1 MPIEE
6 LLALYNCVTPP
17 VHTLSSSS
25 GSGASRRRS
34 KSSRNFGSEKYLM
47 PPPDPP
53 KSKTPDKELREKC
66 DQTKSVEKNSED
78 RNTADKAETVV
89 VKDEAKSPESA
100 NIQTA
105 HDATESKPLLDQ
117 SAMMQIMHQNAKNPI
132 IEKENDANNEN
143 GAIKEVKEEQIDEKE
158 TSKPALAETN
168 PDQNSKVI
176 ESNTKSD
183 DSSPGKSNADEEMD
197 IDEGIYLANC
207 FEFRG
212 VNLKSLFFSPRRGG
226 G

>member
-17 VHTLSSSS
+17 VHTLSSAS

-34 KSSRNFGSEKYLM
+34 KTARNLGSEKYLM

-53 KSKTPDKELREKC
+53 KIKTPDKELEEKS
-66 DQTKSVEKNSED
+66 DEAQSAAENSED
-78 RNTADKAETVV
+78 MDTADIVETVV

-100 NIQTA
+100 NIQSTD
-105 HDATESKPLLDQ
+105 DATESKPLNECAAD
-117 SAMMQIMHQNAKNPI
+117 KKPI

-158 TSKPALAETN
+158 TSKPASAESN
-168 PDQNSKVI
+168 DDQNSKAT
-176 ESNTKSD
+176 ESNPKTD
-183 DSSPGKSNADEEMD
+183 GDSPGKSNADEEME
-197 IDEGIYLANC
+197 IDDGIYSQW
-207 FEFRG
+207 R
-212 VNLKSLFFSPRRGG
+212 
-226 G
+226 